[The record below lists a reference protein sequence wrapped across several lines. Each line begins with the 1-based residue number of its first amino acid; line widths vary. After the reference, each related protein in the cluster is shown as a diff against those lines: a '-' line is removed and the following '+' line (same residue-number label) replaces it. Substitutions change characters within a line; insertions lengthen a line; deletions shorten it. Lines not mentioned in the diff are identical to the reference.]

1 MENPKKVP
9 LPMQI
14 GSGISGTMAILMACP
29 TIMIIYHRLG
39 FGDSIGLPRWAEMP
53 LLLPLA
59 ATIGFAALSVFCSR
73 PWCLHRKDPAD
84 NERIQ
89 ADG

>member
-14 GSGISGTMAILMACP
+14 GSGITAAMAILMAYP

-39 FGDSIGLPRWAEMP
+39 FGDSIGPPHWAEMP
-53 LLLPLA
+53 LLLPLVT
-59 ATIGFAALSVFCSR
+59 TIVFVVLSVLCSR
-73 PWCLHRKDPAD
+73 PSRLHRKDQAD